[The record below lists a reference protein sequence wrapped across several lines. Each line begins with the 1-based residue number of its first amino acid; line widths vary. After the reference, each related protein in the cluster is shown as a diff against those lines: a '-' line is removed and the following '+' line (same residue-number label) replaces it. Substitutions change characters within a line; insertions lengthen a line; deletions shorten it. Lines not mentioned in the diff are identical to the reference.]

1 MRKLNTKYNEK
12 ALLPAVLLDGI
23 QRGEVVETK
32 DGVQVRIEYLG
43 TWNNENGWCSQDLD
57 AVTRKLYERPFAMV
71 QQVWDSRMYIDGW
84 WHKVKMTKIEGEIK
98 AESKLEVRR
107 MRR

>member
-1 MRKLNTKYNEK
+1 MKKLNTKYNEK

-32 DGVQVRIEYLG
+32 DDVQVRIEYIG

-57 AVTRKLYERPFAMV
+57 AVTRKLYDQSFAMV
-71 QQVWDSRMYIDGW
+71 QQVWNGRMRIDGW
-84 WHKVKMTKIEGEIK
+84 WHKVKMTRVEDEPKK
-98 AESKLEVRR
+98 ESRVEVRR